1 MLKLSLVVMFVLSL
15 ATLSFAA
22 SFAPTPVSEPAHTP
36 HPWIVTFE

>member
-1 MLKLSLVVMFVLSL
+1 MLRLSLVVMFVMSL

-22 SFAPTPVSEPAHTP
+22 SLAPTPAMEPVAG